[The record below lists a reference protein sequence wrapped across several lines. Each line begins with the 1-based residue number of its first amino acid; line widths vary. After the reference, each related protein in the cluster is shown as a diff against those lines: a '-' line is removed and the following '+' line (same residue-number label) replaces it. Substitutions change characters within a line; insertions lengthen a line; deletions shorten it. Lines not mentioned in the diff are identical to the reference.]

1 MICENKLIL
10 AAKLGIFLLNLA
22 LRQNSFSLRRSQL
35 LMEFVTIKT
44 VHQNIRVHYI
54 LTYDFS
60 SGFKDLKIL
69 SFSLIK
75 STILLY
81 ILKVSVEDV
90 PRDLSFSSLMPC
102 VKSHTFKGKEMAH
115 LDCHLL
121 CSVIPNFYYNGF
133 RSTWKYYMLTE
144 RERVQSVSL
153 T

>member
-1 MICENKLIL
+1 
-10 AAKLGIFLLNLA
+10 
-22 LRQNSFSLRRSQL
+22 
-35 LMEFVTIKT
+35 MEFVTIKT
-44 VHQNIRVHYI
+44 VHQNIRVHCI
-54 LTYDFS
+54 LTYNFS
-60 SGFKDLKIL
+60 SGFKDLKTI

-81 ILKVSVEDV
+81 MLKVSVEDV
-90 PRDLSFSSLMPC
+90 PRDLSYSTFMPG

-133 RSTWKYYMLTE
+133 HYTWKYYMLTE
-144 RERVQSVSL
+144 KEREQSVSL

>member
-1 MICENKLIL
+1 
-10 AAKLGIFLLNLA
+10 
-22 LRQNSFSLRRSQL
+22 
-35 LMEFVTIKT
+35 MEFVTIKT